1 MYISILK
8 FNSNSQNLK
17 LSLGENVVYH
27 VDALEQ
33 LCRDLVD
40 GTGDQTSEEILEDV
54 GEDIR

>member
-1 MYISILK
+1 M
-8 FNSNSQNLK
+8 
-17 LSLGENVVYH
+17 GENVVYH